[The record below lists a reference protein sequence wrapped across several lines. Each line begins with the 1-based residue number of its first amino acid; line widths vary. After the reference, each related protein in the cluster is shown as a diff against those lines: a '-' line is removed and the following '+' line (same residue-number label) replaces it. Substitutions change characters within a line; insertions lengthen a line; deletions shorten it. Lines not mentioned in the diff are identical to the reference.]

1 MTNDLTIRVSFSSGR
16 YLSIKSLVGSR
27 NTEYFA
33 SFKKKKT
40 CKEKNKE
47 KDYSN
52 HSFTDVSW
60 TRDAENDVET
70 IVFKSNGRFA
80 YYCSCGN
87 PVNDSDLCETYSYN
101 DDTKEITLDCLEE
114 TEETVTNIKIV
125 NSTETALEL
134 DFNGEIRKFEKEK

>member
-1 MTNDLTIRVSFSSGR
+1 MLGGQNEKNIIVLLLLTLFLTGC
-16 YLSIKSLVGSR
+16 GD
-27 NTEYFA
+27 T
-33 SFKKKKT
+33 
-40 CKEKNKE
+40 KEKTQKT
-47 KDYSN
+47 DYSN
-52 HSFTDVSW
+52 YSFTDITW
-60 TRDAENDVET
+60 TRDAESDEET
-70 IVFKSNGRFA
+70 IIFKSNGSFT

>member
-1 MTNDLTIRVSFSSGR
+1 VIKTSENIIILMLLVVFLTGCG
-16 YLSIKSLVGSR
+16 KS
-27 NTEYFA
+27 N
-33 SFKKKKT
+33 
-40 CKEKNKE
+40 EKPKE
-47 KDYSN
+47 KDYSEY
-52 HSFTDVSW
+52 SFTDVSW
-60 TRDAENDVET
+60 TRDAENDIET
-70 IVFKSNGRFA
+70 IVFKSNGRFT

-125 NSTETALEL
+125 NSTETTLEL